1 MGEITRLTSGDNFFE
16 DFEVGQ
22 TIKHFRGKTV
32 TNLENVNFTN
42 MVMNT
47 AQGHFNEHLA
57 SGAVFGKNAAP
68 ITGMAGS
75 AVISYGG
82 VNFSIVLG
90 LASQDTIENAL
101 AELGLDDIK
110 LRHPVLHGDT
120 IYAYSRVLEKR
131 DADQDDAGIVV
142 FQHWGI
148 NQNDKIIAE
157 LQRTALI
164 KRRSHWADK

>member
-1 MGEITRLTSGDNFFE
+1 MGPLTRLTSGDNFFE

-22 TIKHFRGKTV
+22 TIRHARGKTV

-47 AQGHFNEHLA
+47 AQGHFNEDLA
-57 SGAVFGKNAAP
+57 AR
-68 ITGMAGS
+68 MGS
-75 AVISYGG
+75 FNKSATSETRASNVISYGG

-90 LASQDTIENAL
+90 LASQDTVENAL
-101 AELGLDDIK
+101 AETGLDKISLK
-110 LRHPVLHGDT
+110 FPIFHGDT

-131 DADQDDAGIVV
+131 DSDREDAGIVV
-142 FQHWGI
+142 FQHWGL
-148 NQNDKIIAE
+148 NQDDKIIAE

-164 KRRSHWADK
+164 KRRSHWEDK